1 MASYKQLKEFTET
14 DEKIPKNTILVP
26 DWLIWMFQ
34 YIDFWT
40 LVSRIEQSSCR
51 NSRQGKLVIWMSL
64 VLCRWIVD
72 FLFPYITVQ
81 VLDSS

>member
-1 MASYKQLKEFTET
+1 MASYKQLKEFSET

-40 LVSRIEQSSCR
+40 LVSRIEQSSCH
-51 NSRQGKLVIWMSL
+51 NSRQGN
-64 VLCRWIVD
+64 
-72 FLFPYITVQ
+72 
-81 VLDSS
+81 